1 MRYFKSVILLVCVL
15 LTASGAGVAHGKKPL
30 DHDAFDA
37 WEDVTNYFISPNGE
51 WAAFREYPQEGDG
64 VLTFYNVKSGK
75 KITVERGYQPKF
87 TADSKWA
94 VALVQPVYSETR
106 QAKIDKKEGL
116 ELPQKS
122 LAIIDLAKGQVEITP
137 NVTGFKVGKDGGNWV
152 AYQSVDTCYATE
164 KQLKDKKSGKPLVV
178 KNLGGKEMKVIKWVE
193 DYTFSKDG
201 SKLAMNLKKQEKDSV
216 ATDGVGVML
225 LPDTAFFL
233 IDHDKTFYSSP
244 VFDEKGNQLA
254 YIAGNDT
261 VKSGTKRLEVYL
273 ARPDNLMAG
282 AKEITVKSSTGS
294 GKHYQRP
301 NAQEPERYG
310 KQLEEWAERQR
321 RANGE
326 DLFVNQYSDVKFS
339 EDGRRLIVGV
349 APYIAPDDTTIVA
362 FERADLDIWRWD
374 APKTPPQESATLS
387 TLRKKQ
393 LPLVINLEND
403 GQQLITK
410 NLDAIVWPPKKWDGD
425 WALVEDP
432 TDYMIEKQW
441 NALAPETLTL
451 KNVLT
456 GEVREVTTATE
467 DNSMLSPDD
476 KFVVW
481 YDKLN
486 YYSYDI
492 ATGKTVC
499 ISQEV
504 NVPLWDEDDDHPMDK
519 QPYGVATWAENDE
532 YIFVYD
538 RYDMWALDPKGV
550 KKPFMVT
557 AGEGRKTNR
566 KYRWQRLDDEQKF
579 VKPGELMLFK
589 VFDYGDKRNGLA
601 TLTYNGKPQTP
612 DLRLLEEASF
622 LQLRKAKKANVFS
635 WEKGSFEIMP
645 NIWVAGSLDFKKA
658 KQVTHINP
666 QLSEYNWGTAQLF
679 KWYAY
684 DGKPAE
690 GVLYLPEDFDSN
702 KEYPMLSVFYET
714 GSQNLYY
721 PYTMEPS
728 WSWINYPFY
737 VSRGYV
743 VFVPDIHYTAGV
755 PGESAYNY
763 VCSGVE
769 AVCDRY
775 PNIDR
780 KRIGID
786 GQSWG
791 GYQTAYL
798 VTRTDMFACA
808 GSGAPVANMTSAFG
822 GIRWESGNS
831 RQSQYE
837 MGQSRIGGTLWDVPE
852 LYIANSPVFHANRC
866 NTPLL
871 IMHNDADGA
880 VPWYQ
885 GIELFMA
892 LRRLHK
898 PVWMLQYNGEAHN
911 IKERRNRKDITIRLQ
926 QFFDHYLKGDP
937 MPLWM
942 REGLNPL
949 RKGQEMGY

>member
-1 MRYFKSVILLVCVL
+1 MRYFKSVILTFCIIL
-15 LTASGAGVAHGKKPL
+15 LGIGGIAYGKKPL

-37 WEDVTNYFISPNGE
+37 WEDVTNYSISQNGE
-51 WAAFREYPQEGDG
+51 WAAFRVFPQEGDG
-64 VLTFYNVKSGK
+64 VLTFYNVKTGR
-75 KITVERGYQPKF
+75 KIEVPRGTQPKF

-94 VALVQPVYSETR
+94 VALVLPVHSETR
-106 QAKIDKKEGL
+106 QAKIDKKKDL
-116 ELPQKS
+116 SLPQKA
-122 LAIIDLAKGQVEITP
+122 LALVNLATGKVETVN
-137 NVTGFKVGKDGGNWV
+137 NVTGFQVGEEGGSWV
-152 AYQSVDTCYATE
+152 AYQSVDTCYATV
-164 KQLKDKKSGKPLVV
+164 KQLEDKKSGKPLIV
-178 KNLGGKEMKVIKWVE
+178 KNLNGTEEKVIKWVE
-193 DYTFSKDG
+193 GYTFSKDG
-201 SKLAMNLKKQEKDSV
+201 MKIAMNLKKQEKDSL

-233 IDHDKTFYSSP
+233 IDRDKKFYSTP

-254 YIAGNDT
+254 YVAGNDSVDTGTKQLDVFVAFPDHLMST
-261 VKSGTKRLEVYL
+261 VK
-273 ARPDNLMAG
+273 
-282 AKEITVKSSTGS
+282 EISVKASTGS
-294 GKHYQRP
+294 GKHFKRP
-301 NAQEPERYG
+301 EIREPERNG
-310 KQLEEWAERQR
+310 KLLEEWAERQK
-321 RANGE
+321 RAKGE
-326 DLFVNQYSDVKFS
+326 ELFVNQYSKLKFS
-339 EDGRRLIVGV
+339 KDGKRLIVGV
-349 APYIAPDDTTIVA
+349 APYIAPDDTTIVE

-374 APKTPPQESATLS
+374 ALKTPPQEKAKLKDI
-387 TLRKKQ
+387 RENQ
-393 LPLVINLEND
+393 LPVVIDLQS
-403 GQQLITK
+403 GRQQLVTK
-410 NLDAIVWPPKKWDGD
+410 SEEAIVWPPNEWDGD
-425 WALVEDP
+425 WALIEDP
-432 TDYMIEKQW
+432 TEGKIESQW
-441 NALAPETLTL
+441 NVLYPEQLSIV
-451 KNVLT
+451 NVNT
-456 GEVREVTTATE
+456 GETREVATVTAE
-467 DNSMLSPDD
+467 NSMLSPAD
-476 KFVVW
+476 KFVGW
-481 YDKLN
+481 WDKRN
-486 YYSYDI
+486 YYAYNIS
-492 ATGKTVC
+492 TGETVC
-499 ISQEV
+499 ISKEV
-504 NVPLWDEDDDHPMDK
+504 NVPLWNEDDDHPMES
-519 QPYGVATWAENDE
+519 QPYGVAGWAENDE

-538 RYDMWALDPKGV
+538 RYDMWALDPTGK

-557 AGEGRKTNR
+557 GGEGRKTNR
-566 KYRWQRLDDEQKF
+566 KYRWQRLDEEQRF
-579 VKPGELMLFK
+579 VKPGDLMVFR

-601 TLTYNGKPQTP
+601 TLSYKGDTQSP
-612 DLRLLEEASF
+612 DLRILEEASF
-622 LQLRKAKKANVFS
+622 LQIRKAKKANVFS
-635 WEKGSFEIMP
+635 WKKGSFEIIP
-645 NIWVAGSLDFKKA
+645 DIWVAGSLDFMKA
-658 KQVTHINP
+658 KQVTFVNS
-666 QLSEYNWGTAQLF
+666 QLSDYSWGTAQLF

-684 DGKPAE
+684 DGKPSE
-690 GVLYLPEDFDSN
+690 GVLYLPKDFDPAQ
-702 KEYPMLSVFYET
+702 EYPMLSVFYET
-714 GSQNLYY
+714 GSENLYY

-743 VFVPDIHYTAGV
+743 VFVPDIHYSAGL

-798 VTRTDMFACA
+798 VTRTNMFACA
-808 GSGAPVANMTSAFG
+808 GSGAPVSNMTSAFG

-837 MGQSRIGGTLWDVPE
+837 MGQSRIGGNLWEVPE

-866 NTPLL
+866 ETPLL
-871 IMHNDADGA
+871 IMHNDGDGA

-937 MPLWM
+937 MPKWM
-942 REGLNPL
+942 REGIDPL